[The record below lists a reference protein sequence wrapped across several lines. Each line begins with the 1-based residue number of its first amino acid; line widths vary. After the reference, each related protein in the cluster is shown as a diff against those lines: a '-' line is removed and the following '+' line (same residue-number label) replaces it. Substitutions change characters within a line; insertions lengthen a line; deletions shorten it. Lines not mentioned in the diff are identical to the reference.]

1 MAGNQQEL
9 LETALQRQSANVK
22 MLDLLQRVP
31 PGLDEGMRKRLLAYW
46 CMLVRDESVND
57 GIIQEILFPPDQ
69 GDNQ

>member
-22 MLDLLQRVP
+22 MLELLQRVP
-31 PGLDEGMRKRLLAYW
+31 SGLDEGMKKKLLAYW